1 MSREMVACIAIE
13 SISILEKMHSKGSV
27 NTTDYSFLVTPY
39 SLCISFIRWQNFK
52 IKKFGIS
59 GMFMAMSNQRISC

>member
-1 MSREMVACIAIE
+1 MSPEMVACIAIE

-27 NTTDYSFLVTPY
+27 NTTDYSFLVAPY
-39 SLCISFIRWQNFK
+39 SLQLAK
-52 IKKFGIS
+52 LKKNGIS